1 MEVVL
6 NKMFE
11 LMAFDPIYGDAD
23 DSDDDDSDDDDDSEK
38 DDDDSDEDGSDE
50 DDSDDDDDDDD
61 DLSDDHTWRVRRA
74 ALRVISAFIR
84 SRPEMLST
92 MYRRCV
98 VAPDEDENSPGPLI
112 ARLSEHHQGV
122 RIEVISTV
130 RELFKRSSL
139 RHRALLSARS
149 GQDDGQDGGG
159 MEEVLRSLRRSSA
172 SRAHKLLRQ
181 RSDHRVLSDRSDAIM
196 KAVEKVL
203 RDKKIAKNSSIVAE
217 LFLMLREWLVALGG
231 QMPNV
236 GEWVT
241 TTQSIDRLVPRI
253 VQSLTESK
261 IDVQTR
267 GTALEFLIS
276 LADSHGCDAL
286 RYGKGTK
293 EYQLLVDGVTA
304 CSEAD
309 GYAIRC
315 QTLRLLRSMVLRSK
329 EEKEKQP
336 MLHDLTFVQTIC
348 TTLVKHPEGV
358 VKRCAVDTLSSLLEI
373 GSTDAGVWLEL
384 NSALS
389 SDSTGTTVMRAVS
402 RILLSDSSSRMDSVS
417 ANGGVSSLT
426 KLLRK
431 SGTSRGARSS
441 ALLCV
446 ADIVAAFAPGGR
458 GEGQLALEQQ
468 EQVLT
473 VATNSID
480 VNDPHVSGI
489 ALRCLDSLLGSFAS
503 KANSSFLDEWNKSL
517 REKIVGLS
525 GHLEE
530 GESLDN
536 FCTFLRG
543 ISAMSE
549 IDPIGLIHSIF
560 KRSSERIDGMTTNSM
575 IVVSRCIECLCS
587 RDAEVLETTVRTFTA
602 TLSDPGK
609 DGMMRTQLA
618 LYGLGEIG
626 SRTNIEPY
634 LSEKEKSGIESMFSV
649 KEGELREA
657 SAWCLGS
664 ASTRS
669 TDVLLPRIL
678 AFVRAGQ
685 GSSTTTALSCLRR
698 ALRLVSANADD
709 MDRPTELD
717 MSPQVHDI
725 LSTLRLHVFPNGSGG
740 GASKSDGASQSEE
753 FSTNHDVAVATECW
767 GLLSTLP
774 GIRYGVLSEEWTCT
788 YDRRKGRKKYVK
800 RVGAREGAGETS
812 FDRPSSD
819 KEVPSVPLISELVT
833 TLKSDAAPPS
843 HRCNAVVALSHVV
856 SLLGSRR
863 VRSSSDIVVEDVD
876 DLRTTSEISGRNQSE
891 SAPGRLRDILSGVLE
906 RIVQLSSM
914 STVAAGGGGGEGKE
928 SSGVEGDLKTG
939 EASLRLIGGLLR
951 HHKSLLSGEQLHE
964 RIVPMLLER
973 MKTLMEVEVNYGAFK
988 MKDDRALPMRLA
1000 AFDCMET
1007 ILGLLGGKM
1016 KKESLD
1022 ELMDVLTA
1030 SVHKMGADGKPKV
1043 LKKTGKIQMENLG
1056 VKDAN
1061 QVRTFAFV
1069 CFFFFFLPLNFQFL
1083 QMLTS
1088 LVLFSF
1094 FFLFFSFI

>member
-23 DSDDDDSDDDDDSEK
+23 DDDSDDDDDNSEK
-38 DDDDSDEDGSDE
+38 DDDDSDEDDSDE
-50 DDSDDDDDDDD
+50 DDSDDDDDDDDDDDYDD

-149 GQDDGQDGGG
+149 GQDDGQDDGG
-159 MEEVLRSLRRSSA
+159 MEEVFRSLQRSSA

-203 RDKKIAKNSSIVAE
+203 SDKKIAKNSSIVAE

-236 GEWVT
+236 GQWVT

-261 IDVQTR
+261 IDVKTR

-286 RYGKGTK
+286 RYEEGTK

-329 EEKEKQP
+329 KEKEKQP

-348 TTLVKHPEGV
+348 TTLIKHPEGV
-358 VKRCAVDTLSSLLEI
+358 VKRCAVDTLSSLLEM
-373 GSTDAGVWLEL
+373 GSTDAGVWSEL

-389 SDSTGTTVMRAVS
+389 SDSTGTTAMRAIS
-402 RILLSDSSSRMDSVS
+402 RILLSDSSSSMDSVS

-426 KLLRK
+426 KLLSK
-431 SGTSRGARSS
+431 SGTSRGTKSS
-441 ALLCV
+441 ALSCV
-446 ADIVAAFAPGGR
+446 ADIVAACAPGGR
-458 GEGQLALEQQ
+458 GEGHLALEQQ
-468 EQVLT
+468 QQQQVLI

-489 ALRCLDSLLGSFAS
+489 ALRCLDSLLCSFAS
-503 KANSSFLDEWNKSL
+503 KSKSSFLDEWNKSL

-525 GHLEE
+525 GCLEE
-530 GESLDN
+530 GEPLDF
-536 FCTFLRG
+536 FCTFLRC
-543 ISAMSE
+543 ISDMSE
-549 IDPIGLIHSIF
+549 IDPIGLINSF
-560 KRSSERIDGMTTNSM
+560 LKRSSERNDGMTTNSM
-575 IVVSRCIECLCS
+575 IAVSRCIQCLCS
-587 RDAEVLETTVRTFTA
+587 RDASVLETTVRIFTA
-602 TLSDPGK
+602 LLSDPGK
-609 DGMMRTQLA
+609 DGIMRTQLA

-664 ASTRS
+664 ASTCS

-678 AFVRAGQ
+678 AFARAGQ

-698 ALRLVSANADD
+698 ALRLVSANSDD
-709 MDRPTELD
+709 LDRVTELD
-717 MSPQVHDI
+717 MSPHVHDI
-725 LSTLRLHVFPNGSGG
+725 LSTLRLHVFPNGSDG
-740 GASKSDGASQSEE
+740 GASKSDGANQSEE
-753 FSTNHDVAVATECW
+753 SSTNHDVAVATECW

-774 GIRYGVLSEEWTCT
+774 GIGYGVLSEEWTCV
-788 YDRRKGRKKYVK
+788 YDRMKGRKKYVK
-800 RVGAREGAGETS
+800 RVGEGEGEGETS
-812 FDRPSSD
+812 FDRPPSD
-819 KEVPSVPLISELVT
+819 KKVPSVPLISELVT
-833 TLKSDAAPPS
+833 TLESDAAPPS

-863 VRSSSDIVVEDVD
+863 ERTSTSDIVVEDVD
-876 DLRTTSEISGRNQSE
+876 DLRTTSEISGQNQSE

-914 STVAAGGGGGEGKE
+914 STVAAGGEGKE

-951 HHKSLLSGEQLHE
+951 HHKSLLSGRQLHE

-1016 KKESLD
+1016 EKKSLD

-1030 SVHKMGADGKPKV
+1030 SVPKMGADGKPKV
-1043 LKKTGKIQMENLG
+1043 LKKTGKIQLESLG

-1061 QVRTFAFV
+1061 EVRTFEFVFVFV
-1069 CFFFFFLPLNFQFL
+1069 CFLFVFCLFFFLNFQFL
-1083 QMLTS
+1083 QC
-1088 LVLFSF
+1088 
-1094 FFLFFSFI
+1094 